1 MQKID
6 SIQVEFKDQI
16 ESDKNIKKII
26 ELQKEKISNKDV
38 YYK

>member
-26 ELQKEKISNKDV
+26 ELPKEKISNKDV